1 MGFDEVLQNGDKI
14 VIAGQGVI
22 GAVDILSL
30 DIAVFI
36 QNQLVGKARAAG
48 VGHAVVVA
56 VNHVLEVVDHGL
68 GEHERL
74 LSLGEEN
81 GLGLE
86 LIGAGNGLPDADEVI
101 KVHQYVVVGVELLQN
116 LGELVDGDKVLIVL
130 STKLLVVEGA
140 GGVGDQHVEAEVG
153 NLGII
158 LVLNQRIH
166 CVDVLRALCAHIG
179 VVCNIRE
186 GIQLLNGTLIIIVG
200 GQHGGLVHN
209 PLIFFL
215 RRLGIADRSLNLIL
229 LDGVIVIFDLTADDV
244 GDRAD
249 DEGENQDQTHAGDQR
264 GQVDLLENLCLGL
277 PAPTPGI
284 GGVYRCFQRFL
295 IRQGSKVKVIQ
306 LGEDVGLRFLRLLW
320 LALTGRFGCLFRLFL
335 PAAGRLVL
343 DFLIRVVVFVLR
355 LVVEIGVILRR
366 GLEVG
371 IILRCGLRLIVL
383 VVQKFRPIKVRVV
396 LLFVCAEIVMLL
408 RIAANGLGG
417 QNIVQIKLVNG
428 LIGILVQTQ
437 TAEIQL
443 VVVSVGDG
451 FIQLVTAGRHVVKLG
466 KIYICAV
473 FAVQKC
479 LGVEVVII
487 EMEIHV
493 EIVLSHSSS
502 LPLWYSQ

>member
-48 VGHAVVVA
+48 IGHAVFVA

-74 LSLGEEN
+74 LPLREEN

-86 LIGAGNGLPDADEVI
+86 LIGSVNGLPDADEVI

-130 STKLLVVEGA
+130 SAKLLVAEGA
-140 GGVGDQHVEAEVG
+140 GGVGDQHMEAEVG

-166 CVDVLRALCAHIG
+166 CVDVLRALCAHVG

-186 GIQLLNGTLIIIVG
+186 GIQLLNGTLVIVVG

-229 LDGVIVIFDLTADDV
+229 LDGVVDPFLLDGV

-264 GQVDLLENLCLGL
+264 GQVDLLEDLRFGL

-284 GGVYRCFQRFL
+284 GGVNRCFQRFL

-320 LALTGRFGCLFRLFL
+320 LALTGRFGGLFRLFL

-343 DFLIRVVVFVLR
+343 DFLIRVVVFILR

-437 TAEIQL
+437 TTEIQL

>member
-68 GEHERL
+68 GEHKRL
-74 LSLGEEN
+74 LPLREEN

-86 LIGAGNGLPDADEVI
+86 LIGAGNGLPDVYEVVKI
-101 KVHQYVVVGVELLQN
+101 HQHVVVGVELLQN

-130 STKLLVVEGA
+130 SAKLLIVEGA

-153 NLGII
+153 NLGIV

-166 CVDVLRALCAHIG
+166 RVDILRALCAHVG

-186 GIQLLNGTLIIIVG
+186 GIQLLNGTLVIVVG
-200 GQHGGLVHN
+200 GQLGGLVHN
-209 PLIFFL
+209 PLIFLL
-215 RRLGIADRSLNLIL
+215 RRLGAADGGFDLVLFDGVVDPLL
-229 LDGVIVIFDLTADDV
+229 LDGI
-244 GDRAD
+244 GNRAD
-249 DEGENQDQTHAGDQR
+249 DEGENQNQTHAGNQGR
-264 GQVDLLENLCLGL
+264 QIDLLEDLCLGF

-284 GGVYRCFQRFL
+284 GGVNRCFQRFL

-320 LALTGRFGCLFRLFL
+320 LALTGRFGGLFRLFL

-343 DFLIRVVVFVLR
+343 DFLIRVVVFILR
-355 LVVEIGVILRR
+355 LVMKIGVILGR

-443 VVVSVGDG
+443 IVVSVGDG